1 MDSSPRL
8 MSFAHGGG
16 CGCKLSPAVLASIL
30 KKLPRESRDSRLLVG
45 IETGDDA
52 AVYKLTDDLALVST
66 TDFFLPVVQD
76 PFDFGQIAAANALS
90 DVYAMGGRPVLALG
104 LVGLPL
110 GKLEP
115 EVMAEVL
122 RGAET
127 MCERA
132 GAALAGGHSIDLAEP
147 MFGLAVQGVVH
158 PDRIRRNSGA
168 HENDL
173 IVLTKPIGIGILSAA
188 LKKDLLS
195 KEAYRQMIRY
205 TTMLNTPGQML
216 AERPHVHAMTDV
228 TGFGLLGHLLE
239 ICRGSN
245 LGAVIELESI
255 PVIEES
261 ARLAKEGVLTGA
273 STRNWESYGSDVEL
287 PALELWQRNLL
298 TDPQTSGGLLFTVSA
313 DSAQD
318 ALELLRS
325 LGFTE
330 TAVIGQ
336 MLSGAPR
343 VEVQTLPRSAKI

>member
-1 MDSSPRL
+1 

-90 DVYAMGGRPVLALG
+90 DVYAMGGRPVVALG

-110 GKLEP
+110 GRLAP

-122 RGAET
+122 RGAQS

-147 MFGLAVQGVVH
+147 LFGLAVQGIVH
-158 PDRIRRNSGA
+158 PDKIRRNSGA
-168 HENDL
+168 HANDL
-173 IVLTKPIGIGILSAA
+173 IILTKPIGIGIMSAA
-188 LKKDLLS
+188 LKKEILS
-195 KEAYRQMIRY
+195 KEAYSLLIRY
-205 TTMLNTPGQML
+205 TTMLNTPGQIL
-216 AERPHVHAMTDV
+216 ADRPHVHAMTDV

-239 ICRGSN
+239 ICRGSS
-245 LGAVIELESI
+245 LAASIEWENVPFI
-255 PVIEES
+255 PDSVK
-261 ARLAKEGVLTGA
+261 LAQDGILTGA
-273 STRNWESYGSDVEL
+273 STRNWDSYGAEVDL
-287 PALELWQRNLL
+287 PPLDLWQRNLL
-298 TDPQTSGGLLFTVSA
+298 TDPQTSGGLLFTASPDA
-313 DSAQD
+313 AQD
-318 ALELLRS
+318 LVQELRA
-325 LGFTE
+325 LGFEE

-336 MLSGAPR
+336 MQAGSPR
-343 VEVQTLPRSAKI
+343 VEVQTART